1 MQDGTV
7 SSIRHD
13 PRTSAAVR
21 GSGWA
26 SNSPQAEQL
35 LTHLAPGERVELLFT
50 TLRFHGALTRRRLL
64 LWRGAFKAEHMELCR
79 PLTILKSGSQS
90 RFGEAVVLDGPEG
103 AIELKALSAA
113 VARALVAAGRQ
124 VDGSAPA
131 ARPHV
136 AQGDRSA
143 SGTPGAH
150 RAGAGR
156 ASIPPHAGEGAGSQ
170 ERVHRARSVRT
181 WQDAELAAVDHMRS
195 LGFTDARV
203 TDAGADG
210 GIDVI
215 ARDAI
220 AQVKYY
226 SQPIGVGPIRELRG
240 VADSHHHLLFYA
252 SGGYTASARQFADE
266 KKVALFSIQEVGHV
280 TPLNAAAADL
290 SARRRAASGRAQAP
304 NDRATQ
310 RAAELEAQRQ
320 TVRCLITRVRA
331 HTSEVH
337 ALPSNRYTKDLIK
350 TLTAAHKLTDRA
362 ESLLAKSQADFQT
375 HGGRKRSIAMADE
388 KAREAALKLGMR
400 A

>member
-1 MQDGTV
+1 
-7 SSIRHD
+7 
-13 PRTSAAVR
+13 
-21 GSGWA
+21 
-26 SNSPQAEQL
+26 
-35 LTHLAPGERVELLFT
+35 
-50 TLRFHGALTRRRLL
+50 
-64 LWRGAFKAEHMELCR
+64 MELRR
-79 PLTILKSGSQS
+79 PLTILESGSQS

-103 AIELKALSAA
+103 AVELKVLSPA

-124 VDGSAPA
+124 GDGSAPA
-131 ARPHV
+131 PPRV
-136 AQGDRSA
+136 AWGDRSA

-156 ASIPPHAGEGAGSQ
+156 ASIPPHGEEGAGSQ
-170 ERVHRARSVRT
+170 ERVYRARSVRT
-181 WQDAELAAVDHMRS
+181 WHDAELAAVDHMRS

-203 TDAGADG
+203 TGAGADG

-215 ARDAI
+215 ARDAM
-220 AQVKYY
+220 AQVKHY

-266 KKVALFSIQEVGHV
+266 KKVALFSIQELGHI

-290 SARRRAASGRAQAP
+290 PARRQAASGRAQAS
-304 NDRATQ
+304 NARATQ

-320 TVRCLITRVRA
+320 TVLRLITRVRTQ
-331 HTSEVH
+331 TSEVH
-337 ALPSNRYTKDLIK
+337 ALPSNRYTKVLIK
-350 TLTAAHKLTDRA
+350 KLKAAHKLTEQA
-362 ESLLAKSQADFQT
+362 ESLLVKSRADFQT
-375 HGGRKRSIAMADE
+375 HGGRKRFIALADE